1 MSGTLPELKFVT
13 IWTRQ
18 SPVTVC
24 WVTLML
30 GYFAAKPSSAALR
43 AVPSAGDDS
52 QAPSVTLPEMVLGS
66 NAAPPVEAPG
76 AVDSPPP
83 PPAPVDAPGPPE
95 PVLPLGPQAATSSAA
110 AKP

>member
-1 MSGTLPELKFVT
+1 
-13 IWTRQ
+13 
-18 SPVTVC
+18 
-24 WVTLML
+24 ML

-43 AVPSAGDDS
+43 AVPSAGEDS
-52 QAPSVTLPEMVLGS
+52 HAPSVTLPETVLGS

-83 PPAPVDAPGPPE
+83 PPVPVEAPGPPD

-110 AKP
+110 AKPIVRNLLRMQVVCRDPDSRGVAEMRRP